1 MLIYAYTLRGRK
13 KLMKIIAELHTH
25 TSDYCDHA
33 GSTIDEFIAEAKRQG
48 LKYYAATN
56 HSAIIDTRTPHTFYL
71 DNLKRSYE
79 GITFLAG
86 TEADIRDLHG
96 GFDMCQFDLLSL
108 DFVIASVHV
117 NILPHDLPDY
127 TNAYVKAAENPAVDC
142 LGHIAR
148 DPRYPFDTETVL
160 NAVKANG
167 KLVEFN
173 DGTLKDDN
181 GIRKE
186 ACGAIMD
193 ACARLG
199 VESIVTT
206 DAHHIGRLGAN
217 GETLKMLEDRN
228 HPEHLIINAD
238 EDRMAKFLAR
248 RKEERKKAL
257 QALFRI

>member
-1 MLIYAYTLRGRK
+1 
-13 KLMKIIAELHTH
+13 MKIIAELHTH
-25 TSDYCDHA
+25 TNEYCDHA
-33 GSTIDEFIAEAKRQG
+33 GSSIEEFIEAAKAKG
-48 LKYYAATN
+48 FKYYAATN

-71 DNLKRSYE
+71 DNLKRSYD

-127 TNAYVKAAENPAVDC
+127 TNAYVKAIENPAVDC

-148 DPRYPFDTETVL
+148 DPRYPFDVETVL
-160 NAVKANG
+160 NAVKANR

-173 DGTLKDDN
+173 DGSITGDN
-181 GIRKE
+181 RGE

-193 ACARLG
+193 ACARIG

-206 DAHHIGRLGAN
+206 DAHHTGRLGDN
-217 GETLKMLEDRN
+217 GVTLKMLEDRN
-228 HPEHLIINAD
+228 HPEELIINAD

>member
-1 MLIYAYTLRGRK
+1 
-13 KLMKIIAELHTH
+13 MKIIAELHTH

-33 GSTIDEFIAEAKRQG
+33 GSTIDEFVEAAKAKG
-48 LKYYAATN
+48 FKYYAATN

-71 DNLKRSYE
+71 DTLKRQYD
-79 GITFLAG
+79 GIKFLAG

-127 TNAYVKAAENPAVDC
+127 TNAYVKAVENPAVDC

-148 DPRYPFDTETVL
+148 DPRYPFDLETVL

-173 DGTLKDDN
+173 DGSITNDGRGD
-181 GIRKE
+181 
-186 ACGAIMD
+186 ACGKVMD
-193 ACARLG
+193 ACAKLG
-199 VESIVTT
+199 VECIVTT
-206 DAHHIGRLGAN
+206 DAHHVNDCGRN
-217 GETLKMLEDRN
+217 QNTIKILEDK
-228 HPEHLIINAD
+228 HFPEELIVNAD
-238 EDRMAKFLAR
+238 EDRMERFLTR
-248 RKEERKKAL
+248 RKEERKKAIA
-257 QALFRI
+257 ALFTV